1 LSRRLAEWR
10 EKMSKALRSGL
21 MSAVLAGTL
30 AGPSIMQTALAEEGV
45 DPVVVAAAA
54 MAEKYNVDIKK
65 LFATNCSWCHDGFGM
80 DGGKG
85 PALAGTNK
93 TYEQVVK
100 QITSG
105 KSGYMPGF
113 GKVLKPEQVQAL
125 AEYIKSL
132 PAPAKK

>member
-1 LSRRLAEWR
+1 VEKN
-10 EKMSKALRSGL
+10 KMSKTLVNRL
-21 MSAVLAGTL
+21 VVLGSLGMLGVSIGT
-30 AGPSIMQTALAEEGV
+30 STADGD
-45 DPVVVAAAA
+45 DPTVVAAAA
-54 MAEKYNVDIKK
+54 MAEKYSIDVKK
-65 LFATNCSWCHDGFGM
+65 LFATNCSWCHDGYGM

-85 PALAGTNK
+85 PALAGTSK

-100 QITSG
+100 QITGG

>member
-1 LSRRLAEWR
+1 
-10 EKMSKALRSGL
+10 MSKTLRRSLRIFVAASAL
-21 MSAVLAGTL
+21 MA
-30 AGPSIMQTALAEEGV
+30 PSIMQTALAEEGN

-65 LFATNCSWCHDGFGM
+65 LFATNCSWCHDGYGM

-85 PALAGTNK
+85 PALAGTSK

-100 QITSG
+100 QITNG

-132 PAPAKK
+132 PAPKK

>member
-1 LSRRLAEWR
+1 
-10 EKMSKALRSGL
+10 MSKTLRSGL
-21 MSAVLAGTL
+21 TSMVVAGILA
-30 AGPSIMQTALAEEGV
+30 APSVQTALAEEGD
-45 DPVVVAAAA
+45 DPTVLAAAA
-54 MAEKYNVDIKK
+54 MAEKYNVDVKK
-65 LFATNCSWCHDGFGM
+65 LFATNCSWCHDGYGM
-80 DGGKG
+80 DGGRG
-85 PALAGTNK
+85 PALAGTSK

-113 GKVLKPEQVQAL
+113 GKVLKTEQVQAL

>member
-1 LSRRLAEWR
+1 
-10 EKMSKALRSGL
+10 MSKTLRGSL
-21 MSAVLAGTL
+21 MSFFAASTL
-30 AGPSIMQTALAEEGV
+30 MATSIMQTASAEEGD

-65 LFATNCSWCHDGFGM
+65 LFATNCSWCHDGYGM

-85 PALAGTNK
+85 PALAGTSK

-100 QITSG
+100 QITNG

>member
-1 LSRRLAEWR
+1 
-10 EKMSKALRSGL
+10 MSKTLRSGWMNVFVASML
-21 MSAVLAGTL
+21 VTGV
-30 AGPSIMQTALAEEGV
+30 MQTALAEDEN

-54 MAEKYNVDIKK
+54 MGEKYNVDIKK
-65 LFATNCSWCHDGFGM
+65 LFATNCSWCHDGYGM

-85 PALAGTNK
+85 PALAGTSK